1 MSKETCFKLFWER
14 IEEQMEHCSYGMIG
28 LGKMGALAAENVL
41 SKGIKV
47 AVYDMNSEAVEQL
60 STHGAKG
67 CQSIQ
72 EVVDSLSFPRVIWL
86 MVPAGDP
93 VEQVLFGE
101 NGLEGMLSA
110 GDIVIDGG
118 NSFYRDSVRRS
129 LRLAEKGIRYLDSGS
144 SGGQEGA
151 KGGLCLMI
159 GGEKEAFE
167 QAAPLLKTL
176 SEGMGEYLYVGPSGS
191 GHFTKMVHNA
201 IEYGMLQAM
210 GEGFEL
216 LYNGPYDLELDK
228 IAHLWTKGSIIRGY
242 LMELTENALQKDN
255 TLNEITGEVGG
266 GSTGSWA
273 IEEAWKFGVP
283 FETIAMSFA
292 ARLRSRQEDTFAGK
306 VVAALRNEFGGHAV
320 VEKE

>member
-1 MSKETCFKLFWER
+1 
-14 IEEQMEHCSYGMIG
+14 MENCSYGMIG

-60 STHGAKG
+60 SSLGAKG
-67 CQSIQ
+67 CKSIQ
-72 EVVDSLSFPRVIWL
+72 EVVDSLSLPRVIWL

-93 VEQVLFGE
+93 VEQVLFGV
-101 NGLEGMLSA
+101 NPLSELLSE

-129 LRLAEKGIRYLDSGS
+129 QKLAEKGIRYLDSGS

-151 KGGLCLMI
+151 KAGLCLMI

-167 QAAPLLKTL
+167 QANPLFNAL

-201 IEYGMLQAM
+201 IEYGMLQAI

-216 LYNGPYDLELDK
+216 LNNGPYDLELDK
-228 IAHLWTKGSIIRGY
+228 IAHLWTEGSIIRGY
-242 LMELTENALQKDN
+242 LMELTEKAFQKDN

>member
-1 MSKETCFKLFWER
+1 MGN
-14 IEEQMEHCSYGMIG
+14 CSYGMIG

-41 SKGIKV
+41 SKGINV
-47 AVYDMNSEAVEQL
+47 AVFDMNTESVAKL
-60 STHGAKG
+60 ATLGAKG

-72 EVVDSLSFPRVIWL
+72 EVVDSLSSPRVIWL

-93 VEQVLFGE
+93 VEQVLFGDK
-101 NGLEGMLSA
+101 GLSELLAA

-129 LRLAEKGIRYLDSGS
+129 QRLAEKGIRYLDSGS

-159 GGEKEAFE
+159 GGEKAAFE
-167 QAAPLLKTL
+167 QAKPLFKAL

-201 IEYGMLQAM
+201 IEYGMLQAI

-228 IAHLWTKGSIIRGY
+228 IAHLWTEGSIIRGY
-242 LMELTENALQKDN
+242 LMELTEKAFQKDN

>member
-1 MSKETCFKLFWER
+1 
-14 IEEQMEHCSYGMIG
+14 MIG

-47 AVYDMNSEAVEQL
+47 AVYDMNTESVEQL
-60 STHGAKG
+60 TNTGAKG
-67 CQSIQ
+67 CKSIT
-72 EVVDSLSFPRVIWL
+72 EVVESLTSPRVVWL

-101 NGLEGMLSA
+101 NGLISLLSE

-118 NSFYRDSVRRS
+118 NSFYRDSVRRAE
-129 LRLAEKGIRYLDSGS
+129 RLAEKGIHYLDSGS

-151 KGGLCLMI
+151 KAGLCLMI
-159 GGEKEAFE
+159 GGEKEAFD
-167 QAAPLLKTL
+167 QADALFKAL
-176 SEGMGEYLYVGPSGS
+176 SEGKGAYLYVGPSGS

-201 IEYGMLQAM
+201 IEYGMLQAI

-228 IAHLWTKGSIIRGY
+228 IAHLWTEGSIIRGY
-242 LMELTENALQKDN
+242 LMELTERAFQKDN

>member
-1 MSKETCFKLFWER
+1 MKD
-14 IEEQMEHCSYGMIG
+14 CSYGMIG

-47 AVYDMNSEAVEQL
+47 AVYDMNSEVVEELATQ
-60 STHGAKG
+60 GARG
-67 CQSIQ
+67 CKSIH
-72 EVVDSLSFPRVIWL
+72 EVVDSLTSPRVIWL
-86 MVPAGDP
+86 MVPAGEP

-101 NGLEGMLSA
+101 NGLNELLSE

-129 LRLAEKGIRYLDSGS
+129 QRLAEKGIRYLDSGS

-151 KGGLCLMI
+151 KAGLCLMI
-159 GGEKEAFE
+159 GGEKQAFD
-167 QAAPLLKTL
+167 QAEELFKTL
-176 SEGMGEYLYVGPSGS
+176 SEGAGAYLYVGPSGS

-201 IEYGMLQAM
+201 IEYGMLQAI

-216 LYNGPYDLELDK
+216 LFNGPYDLELDR
-228 IAHLWTKGSIIRGY
+228 IANLWTKGSIIRGF
-242 LMELTENALQKDN
+242 LMELTERAFQKDN

-283 FETIAMSFA
+283 FETIAMSYA

-306 VVAALRNEFGGHAV
+306 VVSALRNEFGGHAV

>member
-1 MSKETCFKLFWER
+1 MKT
-14 IEEQMEHCSYGMIG
+14 CSYGMIG

-41 SKGIKV
+41 SKGVKI
-47 AVYDMNSEAVEQL
+47 AVYDMNSEQVLRMESL
-60 STHGAKG
+60 GAKA
-67 CQSIQ
+67 CHNLK
-72 EVVDSLSFPRVIWL
+72 EVVEALPTPRILWL
-86 MVPAGDP
+86 MVPAGEP

-101 NGLEGMLSA
+101 GGLSSLLSS

-118 NSFYRDSVRRS
+118 NSFYRDSVRRAQK
-129 LRLAEKGIRYLDSGS
+129 LAEQGIKYLDSGS

-151 KGGLCLMI
+151 RNGLCLMI
-159 GGEKEAFE
+159 GGDKEGFDCAEDLFK
-167 QAAPLLKTL
+167 ALTDGIGA
-176 SEGMGEYLYVGPSGS
+176 YLYVGENGA

-201 IEYGMLQAM
+201 IEYGMLQAI

-216 LYNGPYDLELDK
+216 LYEGPYELELGK
-228 IAHLWTKGSIIRGY
+228 IAHLWTQGSIIRSY
-242 LMELTENALQKDN
+242 LMELMERSFSKDMD
-255 TLNEITGEVGG
+255 LHQITGEVGG

-283 FETIAMSFA
+283 FESIATSYA

-306 VVAALRNEFGGHAV
+306 VVSALRNEFGGHAV

>member
-1 MSKETCFKLFWER
+1 MGN
-14 IEEQMEHCSYGMIG
+14 CSYGMIG

-41 SKGIKV
+41 SKGINV
-47 AVYDMNSEAVEQL
+47 AVFDMNTESVAKL
-60 STHGAKG
+60 ATLGAKG

-72 EVVDSLSFPRVIWL
+72 EVVDSLSSPRVIWL
-86 MVPAGDP
+86 MVPAGEP
-93 VEQVLFGE
+93 VEQVLFG
-101 NGLEGMLSA
+101 NKGLSELLAA

-129 LRLAEKGIRYLDSGS
+129 QRLAEKGIRYLDSGS

-159 GGEKEAFE
+159 GGAKEAFD
-167 QAAPLLKTL
+167 QAEPLFKAL

-201 IEYGMLQAM
+201 IEYGMLQAI

-228 IAHLWTKGSIIRGY
+228 IAHLWTEGSIIRGY
-242 LMELTENALQKDN
+242 LMELTEKAFQKDN

>member
-1 MSKETCFKLFWER
+1 MGN
-14 IEEQMEHCSYGMIG
+14 CSYGMIG

-47 AVYDMNSEAVEQL
+47 AVYDMNTESVTQL
-60 STHGAKG
+60 ANRGAKG

-72 EVVDSLSFPRVIWL
+72 EVVDSLSLPRIIWL

-101 NGLEGMLSA
+101 NGLDGMLSE

-129 LRLAEKGIRYLDSGS
+129 QRLREKGIRYLDSGS

-151 KGGLCLMI
+151 KNGLCLMI

-167 QAAPLLKTL
+167 QAVLLFKSL

-201 IEYGMLQAM
+201 IEYGMLQAI

-216 LYNGPYDLELDK
+216 LYNGPYDLEMDK

-242 LMELTENALQKDN
+242 LMELTERAFQKDN

>member
-1 MSKETCFKLFWER
+1 MKT
-14 IEEQMEHCSYGMIG
+14 CSYGMIG

-41 SKGIKV
+41 SKGVKI
-47 AVYDMNSEAVEQL
+47 AVYDMNSEQVLRMESL
-60 STHGAKG
+60 GAKA
-67 CQSIQ
+67 CHNLQ
-72 EVVDSLSFPRVIWL
+72 EVVEALPTPRILWL
-86 MVPAGDP
+86 MVPAGEP

-101 NGLEGMLSA
+101 GGLSSLLSS

-118 NSFYRDSVRRS
+118 NSFYRDSVRRAQK
-129 LRLAEKGIRYLDSGS
+129 LAEQGIKYLDSGS

-151 KGGLCLMI
+151 RNGLCLMI
-159 GGEKEAFE
+159 GGDKEGFDCAEDLFK
-167 QAAPLLKTL
+167 ALTDGIGA
-176 SEGMGEYLYVGPSGS
+176 YLYVGENGA

-201 IEYGMLQAM
+201 IEYGMLQAI

-216 LYNGPYDLELDK
+216 LYEGPYELELEK
-228 IAHLWTKGSIIRGY
+228 IAHLWTQGSIIRSY
-242 LMELTENALQKDN
+242 LMELMERSFSKD
-255 TLNEITGEVGG
+255 TDLHQITGEVGG

-283 FETIAMSFA
+283 FESIATSYA

-306 VVAALRNEFGGHAV
+306 VVSALRNEFGGHAV